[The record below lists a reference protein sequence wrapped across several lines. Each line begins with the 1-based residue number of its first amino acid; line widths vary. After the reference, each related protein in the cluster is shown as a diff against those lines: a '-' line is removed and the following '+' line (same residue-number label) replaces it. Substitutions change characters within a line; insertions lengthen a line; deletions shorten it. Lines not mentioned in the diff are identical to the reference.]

1 MRWSDDV
8 VGNSGRLEQLE
19 RWRKRPLTHK
29 LKDNFFY
36 MLNELL

>member
-1 MRWSDDV
+1 V
-8 VGNSGRLEQLE
+8 QLE

>member
-1 MRWSDDV
+1 VAGKYAPRAPEV
-8 VGNSGRLEQLE
+8 QLD
-19 RWRKRPLTHK
+19 RWRKRSLTHK